1 MDTPEYQEFIDECLA
16 DETKEIE
23 DQILAEDEHGL

>member
-1 MDTPEYQEFIDECLA
+1 MDTLEYQEFIDECLA

-23 DQILAEDEHGL
+23 DQILADEEHGA